1 MALREAVPAGV
12 NARVGRAK
20 RTIDRRIAKTAADMI
35 TRAMK
40 IIRDATP
47 GSGAY
52 SNEAD
57 YFEPDWQRS
66 FWGVNYAR
74 LLAIKKKVDPDNL
87 FRVHHG
93 IGSET

>member
-1 MALREAVPAGV
+1 
-12 NARVGRAK
+12 
-20 RTIDRRIAKTAADMI
+20 MI

-52 SNEAD
+52 PNEAD

>member
-1 MALREAVPAGV
+1 
-12 NARVGRAK
+12 
-20 RTIDRRIAKTAADMI
+20 MI

-52 SNEAD
+52 PNEAD

-66 FWGVNYAR
+66 FWGVNYVR
-74 LLAIKKKVDPDNL
+74 LLAIKKKVDPDNI

-93 IGSET
+93 IGSEA

>member
-1 MALREAVPAGV
+1 VYPGVPGHEPNLVEGRKMAD
-12 NARVGRAK
+12 K
-20 RTIDRRIAKTAADMI
+20 I

-52 SNEAD
+52 VNEAD
-57 YFEPDWQRS
+57 YFEPEWQRS
-66 FWGVNYAR
+66 FWGENYPR
-74 LLAIKKKVDPDNL
+74 LLAIKKRVDPDNI

-93 IGSET
+93 VGSDT